1 MGCTQSTEESKVSR
15 RLDAEL
21 IKDGRAHQQDVKMLL
36 LGPGESGKSTLF
48 KQMKILARPN
58 GYSDEE
64 LMKFRGSIHRS
75 VMQQMLLLIEQM
87 REHGRWP
94 EGSQEEQVLEKWV
107 NKIKDAGE
115 QWSQDAGE
123 AVEALW
129 AMDCVKQEAQQEETK
144 KQLNESA
151 PYFFDSLS
159 RLREENYKPTQ
170 QDVLRCRVRSTG
182 IEEADFQF
190 DELRFRMFDVGGQRS
205 ERRKWIH
212 CFDSVTVVIFC
223 ASLSEYDQTLR
234 EDPTCNRMK
243 ESLLLFDEIV
253 NSPWFRKTPVVLFLN
268 KYDLFQEKI
277 GRVPLKVCFANYTGP
292 NTAKEAREYI
302 GGRFLDLPQDK
313 SKAIYMHYTVAVDTE
328 NICTIFRVVKE
339 TLLREILSNFVV

>member
-21 IKDGRAHQQDVKMLL
+21 IKEGRAHQQDVKMLL

-64 LMKFRGSIHRS
+64 LFKFSSSIHRS
-75 VMQQMLLLIEQM
+75 VMQQMLLLVDQM

-94 EGSQEEQVLEKWV
+94 QDQAMDALVDRV
-107 NKIKDAGE
+107 RDAGE
-115 QWSQDAGE
+115 QWSHDAAQ
-123 AVEALW
+123 AVETLW
-129 AMDCVKQEAQQEETK
+129 SKESVKQEAQQEDTR

-151 PYFFDSLS
+151 PYFFDSLN
-159 RLREENYKPTQ
+159 RLKEDNYKPTQ

-277 GRVPLKVCFANYTGP
+277 VRVPLKVCFANYSGP
-292 NTAKEAREYI
+292 NSAKEAREYI

-328 NICTIFRVVKE
+328 NIATIFRVVKE